1 MWEKF
6 GTQTVNVQVTDPSQ
20 QNVVQ
25 QKSHITQQKHSSQN
39 QACPG
44 LCLCLEVGH
53 DKHIQP
59 KRKCL
64 PDCIWCKH
72 LFCVLPT
79 LYATSCMLQVEEEQL
94 QYDPPRLTT
103 QVLELGTEQGI
114 PAKQQD
120 EEQRGLLVGG
130 ENQA

>member
-53 DKHIQP
+53 DKHKQQE
-59 KRKCL
+59 REN
-64 PDCIWCKH
+64 DCQG
-72 LFCVLPT
+72 
-79 LYATSCMLQVEEEQL
+79 QVEEEQL

-114 PAKQQD
+114 SAKQQD

>member
-1 MWEKF
+1 LEKYLIVSFSGKMVWEKF

-53 DKHIQP
+53 DKHKQQE
-59 KRKCL
+59 REN
-64 PDCIWCKH
+64 DCQG
-72 LFCVLPT
+72 
-79 LYATSCMLQVEEEQL
+79 QVEEEQL

>member
-53 DKHIQP
+53 DKHKQQE
-59 KRKCL
+59 REN
-64 PDCIWCKH
+64 DCQG
-72 LFCVLPT
+72 
-79 LYATSCMLQVEEEQL
+79 QVEEEQL
-94 QYDPPRLTT
+94 QYDPPRRSRGYQPNSRTKNNAASL
-103 QVLELGTEQGI
+103 LGERIRLSKAT
-114 PAKQQD
+114 A
-120 EEQRGLLVGG
+120 R
-130 ENQA
+130 